1 MKQTRIRLFGSVLMI
16 IIIPMALF
24 ILGIW
29 KNSDSYLTTQVLI
42 SGIAVL
48 VIVAFSMAFWVYG
61 AVILPLERL
70 EQAMREIK
78 NGNFDAPL
86 DAEDVSSEMRGL
98 MDDFE
103 EMRLRL
109 KENREEKEKADSD
122 AKEFL
127 SNITHDLKTPI
138 TSIKGYVEGI
148 QDGVASSPEQMD
160 RYIRTIYNK
169 ANEMDHLIDE
179 LTFYTKIDSNRIPY
193 HFAIVPAAQFF
204 RDCAEDLRLET
215 EARSFRFLFTESL
228 GEDVRLVA
236 DAEQMRRVI
245 NNIISNSIKYCD
257 KEIGEIRMRVVDD
270 GDFVR
275 VELSDNG
282 PGIASRQLPYVFERF
297 FRADEARN
305 FKGGSGIGLSIV
317 KKIIEDHG
325 GRVWARSVP
334 GKGMTILFSLRKH
347 MEDWT

>member
-24 ILGIW
+24 ILGVW
-29 KNSDSYLTTQVLI
+29 KNSDSYLTTQVFI

-48 VIVAFSMAFWVYG
+48 VIVAFSMAFWFYG

-70 EQAMREIK
+70 EQAMRKIK

-86 DAEDVSSEMRGL
+86 NTEDVSSEMRGL

-109 KENREEKEKADSD
+109 KENQEEKQKADSD

-148 QDGVASSPEQMD
+148 QDGVASSPAQMD

-179 LTFYTKIDSNRIPY
+179 LTFYTKIDANRIPY
-193 HFAIVPAAQFF
+193 HFAILPAAQFF
-204 RDCAEDLRLET
+204 ADCAEDLRLET
-215 EARSFRFLFTESL
+215 EAQGFLFSYAAAL
-228 GEDVRLVA
+228 GSEVRIIA

-257 KEIGEIRMRVVDD
+257 KKPGQIRMRVMDD

-282 PGIASRQLPYVFERF
+282 PGISKQQLPYVFERF
-297 FRADEARN
+297 FRADEARS

-325 GRVWARSVP
+325 GRVWARSEP

-347 MEDWT
+347 MEDMT

>member
-86 DAEDVSSEMRGL
+86 DTEDVSSEMRGL

-169 ANEMDHLIDE
+169 A
-179 LTFYTKIDSNRIPY
+179 KI
-193 HFAIVPAAQFF
+193 
-204 RDCAEDLRLET
+204 
-215 EARSFRFLFTESL
+215 
-228 GEDVRLVA
+228 G
-236 DAEQMRRVI
+236 
-245 NNIISNSIKYCD
+245 
-257 KEIGEIRMRVVDD
+257 
-270 GDFVR
+270 
-275 VELSDNG
+275 
-282 PGIASRQLPYVFERF
+282 
-297 FRADEARN
+297 RAH
-305 FKGGSGIGLSIV
+305 V
-317 KKIIEDHG
+317 
-325 GRVWARSVP
+325 
-334 GKGMTILFSLRKH
+334 
-347 MEDWT
+347 

>member
-1 MKQTRIRLFGSVLMI
+1 M
-16 IIIPMALF
+16 
-24 ILGIW
+24 
-29 KNSDSYLTTQVLI
+29 
-42 SGIAVL
+42 
-48 VIVAFSMAFWVYG
+48 
-61 AVILPLERL
+61 
-70 EQAMREIK
+70 
-78 NGNFDAPL
+78 
-86 DAEDVSSEMRGL
+86 
-98 MDDFE
+98 
-103 EMRLRL
+103 
-109 KENREEKEKADSD
+109 
-122 AKEFL
+122 
-127 SNITHDLKTPI
+127 
-138 TSIKGYVEGI
+138 EGI

-215 EARSFRFLFTESL
+215 EA
-228 GEDVRLVA
+228 
-236 DAEQMRRVI
+236 EQMRRVI

-257 KEIGEIRMRVVDD
+257 KAIGEIRMRVVDD

-282 PGIASRQLPYVFERF
+282 PGIAPRQLPYVFERF

-347 MEDWT
+347 MEDWN